1 MNRKSTQRDGY
12 NLLLTGMACP
22 FDQKYADRVW
32 DEIRA
37 LNLRDRIIV
46 PASRIKRE
54 HLASFY
60 RESKMVI
67 IPSWYEG
74 LGLSAIEA
82 QVLGVVLAASDTVRL
97 NEVVRDGFN
106 GLTFSPRD
114 SKSLA
119 DCILRIDQGEV
130 DIDELTR
137 NAKLSAK
144 RFSIDRHLADI
155 EACYREVLANKR

>member
-1 MNRKSTQRDGY
+1 MV
-12 NLLLTGMACP
+12 CP

-37 LNLRDRIIV
+37 LNLQDRIIV
-46 PASRIKRE
+46 PASRIKIE

-82 QVLGVVLAASDTVRL
+82 QVLGSYWL
-97 NEVVRDGFN
+97 
-106 GLTFSPRD
+106 
-114 SKSLA
+114 
-119 DCILRIDQGEV
+119 
-130 DIDELTR
+130 
-137 NAKLSAK
+137 
-144 RFSIDRHLADI
+144 HLI
-155 EACYREVLANKR
+155 Q